1 MNDSKS
7 EDWTNIARLQK
18 KQIES
23 CIAALHVLRSA
34 DFADKPLYLRVLM
47 RDQTEKGLGTK
58 AFTDDCAVDLRI
70 DRVEY
75 VDDKSFKLKVTPA
88 DPKAP
93 EFPDGP
99 LEQITLSCDKL
110 MTAPYIPP
118 YDMGLLEDRLKALL
132 PQENAEPSQAVTDD
146 KSLDSK

>member
-1 MNDSKS
+1 MSRAHKMEEMQDLA
-7 EDWTNIARLQK
+7 WLQK
-18 KQIES
+18 KQIEG
-23 CIAALHVLRSA
+23 CIGALRELRSV
-34 DFADKPLYLRVLM
+34 DFPDENLFIRALM
-47 RDQTEKGLGTK
+47 RDQTNEGLGTK
-58 AFTDDCAVDLRI
+58 AYTDDCAVDLRI

-75 VDDKSFKLKVTPA
+75 LDDKSFKLKVTPA

-118 YDMGLLEDRLKALL
+118 YDTGLLEGNLMVLL
-132 PQENAEPSQAVTDD
+132 SQTRQEEAAQAQ
-146 KSLDSK
+146 SPNE